1 MAMTIRN
8 PNNFSNWEFFIQ
20 APDGEEVKLKSST
33 LYKLTDLVIQQINVW
48 DSETPGFSDGA
59 RQEARDIGLTW
70 YDYIKYSIQNQLC
83 VRHNGVVT
91 GLCWNDKLGSKLLY
105 YSKSI
110 DSKVESLPKPLKKI
124 AELATQAATLIA
136 TGKPEKKLGSCQVCG
151 GRRTFQGSNNN
162 NNGRA
167 SKLDKPSS

>member
-70 YDYIKYSIQNQLC
+70 YDYIKYSIQHQIC
-83 VRHNGVVT
+83 VRRDGVST
-91 GLCWNDKLGSKLLY
+91 GLCWKDKLGSKLLAL
-105 YSKSI
+105 SHGIDDAIAKAPSI
-110 DSKVESLPKPLKKI
+110 IRKVGEAL
-124 AELATQAATLIA
+124 TQTATLMA
-136 TGKPEKKLGSCQVCG
+136 TGESKKKLSGCSVCG
-151 GRRTFQGSNNN
+151 GRKTFQPSKRNL
-162 NNGRA
+162 GRA
-167 SKLDKPSS
+167 GRMDAPKEK